1 MKTPNNKTR
10 TRGEQET
17 ETTCGNSYIHFNLQ
31 FVAKAALICE
41 QVRSLNF
48 FKEHS
53 PFSLFALVLP
63 SLHFFASFLPP
74 PYLFLAVSPS
84 SLNRSSP
91 LQSEYG
97 VNSLGHVNRLWPV
110 RASVFFFFRDGA
122 YNTAYALLDPFRKT
136 AFFPS
141 ASRLFCWLG
150 NSELSLYQE
159 TPWDRRERENAISRL
174 KLYIEKEI
182 QWDFSQPTNLAF
194 KGGIWI
200 HVSKFQKPVIPNALV
215 SPHLGQV
222 P

>member
-17 ETTCGNSYIHFNLQ
+17 ETTYGNSYIHFNLQ
-31 FVAKAALICE
+31 FMAKAALICE

-97 VNSLGHVNRLWPV
+97 VNSMGHVNRLWPV
-110 RASVFFFFRDGA
+110 RASVFFSFGSSFYIKIIVCSKSISSFFTRYKIYFSG
-122 YNTAYALLDPFRKT
+122 LGRFSIECRKT
-136 AFFPS
+136 KTKVF
-141 ASRLFCWLG
+141 
-150 NSELSLYQE
+150 
-159 TPWDRRERENAISRL
+159 T
-174 KLYIEKEI
+174 
-182 QWDFSQPTNLAF
+182 LANH
-194 KGGIWI
+194 GG
-200 HVSKFQKPVIPNALV
+200 
-215 SPHLGQV
+215 LGQTSE
-222 P
+222 PIKTRSK